1 MKAITR
7 AITTETITIITSG
20 MIMRTVRTGFIWASA
35 IGSTRIFITKT
46 AAGNALIGIGVIAI
60 PTTASKLA
68 SGTCFATRTG
78 LLYWGQPTGWGSSSA
93 LKGAEG
99 RAGLPLL
106 WLKVVLR
113 RVAAHAR
120 KQVYAKHFGNMD

>member
-7 AITTETITIITSG
+7 AITTEIITIITSG
-20 MIMRTVRTGFIWASA
+20 MIMRTVRIGFIWASA

-78 LLYWGQPTGWGSSSA
+78 LLYWGSSSA

-99 RAGLPLL
+99 WAVLPLL

-120 KQVYAKHFGNMD
+120 KQVYAKHFGNID